1 MGIAAIWPKSTVISP
16 AASRLSGPSIS
27 DYLHLSTP
35 YSQSIYKTSTILPT
49 LLPQPNTTVKMTATK
64 ASTCCRQGT
73 DAECAC
79 AQKATCSCGKESA
92 LHCSCGK
99 ATAENAVEG
108 PRCSCRARPA
118 GQCTCDRAS
127 TENAPVTG
135 STCQCGA
142 RPATAC
148 TCEKATDG
156 GYNPA
161 NEIDFTNFAK

>member
-1 MGIAAIWPKSTVISP
+1 
-16 AASRLSGPSIS
+16 
-27 DYLHLSTP
+27 
-35 YSQSIYKTSTILPT
+35 
-49 LLPQPNTTVKMTATK
+49 MTATK

-79 AQKATCSCGKESA
+79 GKLEYVNPLSVTSNLTEIPIAQKATCSCGKESA

-142 RPATAC
+142 RPASKC
-148 TCEKATDG
+148 
-156 GYNPA
+156 
-161 NEIDFTNFAK
+161 